1 MRTKS
6 VSLALLLAATALS
19 VQAQTTAP
27 AAGRTPAPTT
37 LGAIDHGTLA
47 AERAARQPRSVKAA
61 PAVGAES
68 ALSVFTY
75 DALGA
80 TPRVQFGRHHTAPD
94 ATDAKPVAAR

>member
-6 VSLALLLAATALS
+6 VPLALLLAATALS
-19 VQAQTTAP
+19 VQAQTADP
-27 AAGRTPAPTT
+27 AAERTPAPAT
-37 LGAIDHGTLA
+37 LSAIDHGTLA
-47 AERAARQPRSVKAA
+47 VERPARQTRADKAA

-68 ALSVFTY
+68 AFSVFTY

-80 TPRVQFGRHHTAPD
+80 TPRVQFGRRHTAPD

>member
-19 VQAQTTAP
+19 VQAQTAEP
-27 AAGRTPAPTT
+27 GAERAARTPAAV
-37 LGAIDHGTLA
+37 GALDRVA
-47 AERAARQPRSVKAA
+47 AERAARQPRTDKA
-61 PAVGAES
+61 PAVGAGS
-68 ALSVFTY
+68 PFSVFTY

-80 TPRVQFGRHHTAPD
+80 TPRVQFGRRHTAPD